1 MVSDLEINQAAQ
13 LLPIDQI
20 ASKLG
25 IPLES
30 MEYYGKYK
38 AKISL
43 DYCKLANDRPAGKIV
58 LVTAMNPTQA
68 GEGKTTTS
76 IGLADA
82 LNRLGKQ
89 TAVVIRQPS
98 LGPVFGV
105 KGGQLAGAMHKS
117 RPWKILICDLLEILT
132 PSPQRTI

>member
-1 MVSDLEINQAAQ
+1 MVSDLEINQTAQ

-105 KGGQLAGAMHKS
+105 KGEGNWRGPCTS
-117 RPWKILICDLLEILT
+117 RAHGKY
-132 PSPQRTI
+132 